1 MERKKKDQE
10 LLNLYIENQ
19 IELKKVSN
27 NIDFTSE
34 DPLSQ
39 VVKSILRKTFD
50 YNNFN
55 SSNFVNYLV
64 KLCEYKYERIFNFE
78 EYSKCEKETLIYLS
92 SLVTLDNFCSYIGQS
107 ELYLNSKETEKLQN
121 IFKEIS
127 MIIYSLISYV
137 SGGNIQVIEEYI
149 FKEKGEEFTFVLNNV
164 DSWMK

>member
-34 DPLSQ
+34 DPLAQ

-127 MIIYSLISYV
+127 MIIYSLISYI

>member
-34 DPLSQ
+34 DPLAQ

-92 SLVTLDNFCSYIGQS
+92 SLVTLDNFCSYIGSS

-149 FKEKGEEFTFVLNNV
+149 SKEKGEEFTFVLNNV